1 MIKFIE
7 LLLRSLLGR
16 ELDNPSPV
24 IAQEPREPVK
34 AYPEQKLPPRD
45 LGGANQRQQRII
57 TPVRKDIPVMNKS
70 KPRTSLRG
78 CCEIIAKEAVI
89 LNRYLDT
96 EGIWTIGPGVTAA
109 AGADINPN
117 TFKGRITLERSIDLF
132 QKILPKY
139 ERIVYN
145 LMGGAA
151 KAAKLKP
158 HEFDALVSLA
168 YNAGDINKPMTRKLA
183 RSGDIAGAI
192 DIWRANRVL
201 WSRRDKEVALAKY
214 GVYSAKTIP
223 VGLADPN
230 GLVLKSTF
238 KYMKISKLIERLE
251 DAGGFA

>member
-7 LLLRSLLGR
+7 LLLRSLLGL
-16 ELDNPSPV
+16 ELDNPPV
-24 IAQEPREPVK
+24 ITQERREPVK

-45 LGGANQRQQRII
+45 LGRVKHADNRIKPSTKEREI
-57 TPVRKDIPVMNKS
+57 MQFR
-70 KPRTSLRG
+70 KPRTSIRG

-96 EGIWTIGPGVTAA
+96 EGIWTIGPGITAA

-117 TFKGRITLERSIDLF
+117 TFKGKITLERSIDLF
-132 QKILPKY
+132 EKILPKY
-139 ERIVYN
+139 EAIVYR

-151 KAAKLKP
+151 KAAQLKQ

-183 RSGDIAGAI
+183 RAGNIAGAI

-201 WSRRDKEVALAKY
+201 WSRRDKEVKLAKY

-238 KYMKISKLIERLE
+238 RHMRISTLIDKLEGH
-251 DAGGFA
+251 GGLA